1 MTKQPLIEFQNVH
14 FQYNSQAKA
23 TLLDINLTIYEGEKV
38 CIVGPSGSGKSTLVH
53 LLNGLAPFAYEGKL
67 TGSLKIRGK
76 ETRELDIFS
85 ISLLVGTVLQDT
97 DGQFIGITVG
107 EDIAFALENNMIPLE
122 EMRER
127 VENAAT
133 IVDMASFLHARI
145 HELSGGQKQRVALA
159 GVLVNDIDIVLFDE
173 PLANLDP
180 ASGLSAIALMD
191 ELQKKEQKT
200 VIIVEHRL
208 EDVLSQSVDRIIL
221 MDQGKI
227 IANTTPNDI
236 LTSAILPKHSIREP
250 LYIKALKYAGCLLD
264 VTMNVTNINQLEVKS
279 FAPKVLEWLE
289 SIHLVEKEKEHSTP
303 LLQLKDLSF
312 HYQENIQILTNISLD
327 IHQGEMISIVG
338 ANGTG
343 KSTFAKLLCGFE
355 KPTTGS
361 IEFIGIHS
369 ANDSIKER
377 GQRVGFVLQNPNHM
391 FSKQLIYDE
400 VALGLQQEN
409 LPAFEVKERVEE
421 TLKICGLYPFRNW
434 PISALSY
441 GQKKRLS
448 IASILVLEPSI
459 ILLDEPTAGQDF
471 KHTTELMMFLESLQQ
486 RGVTIILITHDMHI
500 IMEYTKRSIVLS
512 NGTIIADSS
521 PARIL
526 SDHYLID
533 QAHLKQSSLYTLA
546 NRLDITDTAQFIEKF
561 IQYDREVRFN
571 ER

>member
-1 MTKQPLIEFQNVH
+1 MTKKPLIEFRNVN
-14 FQYNSQAKA
+14 FQYNSQVEA
-23 TLLDINLTIYEGEKV
+23 TLIDINLTIYEGEKV

-53 LLNGLAPFAYEGKL
+53 LLNGLAPFAYEGEL
-67 TGSLKIRGK
+67 TGSLQIHGR
-76 ETRELDIFS
+76 ETKDLDIFS

-107 EDIAFALENNMIPLE
+107 EDIAFALENNNIPLE
-122 EMRER
+122 EMKKR
-127 VENAAT
+127 VADAAA
-133 IVDMASFLHARI
+133 IVDMTPFLHARI

-180 ASGLSAIALMD
+180 ASGLAAIALMD

-221 MDQGKI
+221 MDQGRI
-227 IANTTPNDI
+227 IANTTTNEI
-236 LTSAILPKHSIREP
+236 LTSSLLTKHSIREP
-250 LYIKALKYAGCLLD
+250 LYIKALKYAGCTLD
-264 VTMNVTNINQLEVKS
+264 KTTELRNISQLDAES
-279 FAPKVLEWLE
+279 FTPKIQEWLE
-289 SIHLVEKEKEHSTP
+289 NIQITKQADEPSTP
-303 LLQLKDLSF
+303 MLQLKNISF
-312 HYQENIQILTNISLD
+312 HYQENNPILKNINLE

-343 KSTFAKLLCGFE
+343 KSTFGKLLCGFE
-355 KPTTGS
+355 KPTAGS
-361 IEFIGIHS
+361 IEFYDIVV
-369 ANDSIKER
+369 AKDSIKER
-377 GQRVGFVLQNPNHM
+377 GERVGFVLQNPNHM
-391 FSKQLIYDE
+391 FSKQLIYEE
-400 VALGLQQEN
+400 VAFGLLQKR
-409 LPAFEVKERVEE
+409 LPASEVKEHVEE

-448 IASILVLEPSI
+448 IASILVLKPSV

-471 KHTTELMMFLESLQQ
+471 KHTTELMMFLERLQK

-500 IMEYTKRSIVLS
+500 MMEYTKRAIVMS

-521 PARIL
+521 PALIL
-526 SDHYLID
+526 ADHNLID
-533 QAHLKQSSLYTLA
+533 QGHLKQSSLYKLA
-546 NRLDITDTAQFIEKF
+546 NVLQIADQAQFIQKF

-571 ER
+571 EQ

>member
-1 MTKQPLIEFQNVH
+1 MKKKPLIEFLNVN
-14 FQYNSQAKA
+14 FQYNSQVEA

-53 LLNGLAPFAYEGKL
+53 LLNGLAPFAYEGEL
-67 TGSLKIRGK
+67 TGSLQIHGR
-76 ETRELDIFS
+76 ETKDLDIFS

-107 EDIAFALENNMIPLE
+107 EDIAFALENNNIPLE
-122 EMRER
+122 EMKKR
-127 VENAAT
+127 VADAAA
-133 IVDMASFLHARI
+133 IVDMTPFLHARI

-180 ASGLSAIALMD
+180 ASGLAAIALID
-191 ELQKKEQKT
+191 ELQKKEHKT

-221 MDQGKI
+221 MDQGRI
-227 IANTTPNDI
+227 IADTTANDI
-236 LTSAILPKHSIREP
+236 LTSSLLTKHSIREP
-250 LYIKALKYAGCLLD
+250 LYIKALKYAGCTLDKTTELRNISQLD
-264 VTMNVTNINQLEVKS
+264 VESFTPKIQEWIENIQITKQ
-279 FAPKVLEWLE
+279 
-289 SIHLVEKEKEHSTP
+289 VEEHSTP
-303 LLQLKDLSF
+303 MLQLKNISF
-312 HYQENIQILTNISLD
+312 HYQENNPILKNINLV

-343 KSTFAKLLCGFE
+343 KSTFGKLLCGFE
-355 KPTTGS
+355 KPTAGS
-361 IEFIGIHS
+361 IEFNDIDV
-369 ANDSIKER
+369 AKDSIKER
-377 GQRVGFVLQNPNHM
+377 GERVGFVLQNPNHM
-391 FSKQLIYDE
+391 FSKQLIYEE
-400 VALGLQQEN
+400 VAFGLLQKR
-409 LPAFEVKERVEE
+409 LPASEVKERVEE

-448 IASILVLEPSI
+448 IASILVLEPSV

-471 KHTTELMMFLESLQQ
+471 KHTTELMMFLESLQK

-500 IMEYTKRSIVLS
+500 MMEYTKRAIVLS

-521 PARIL
+521 PALIL
-526 SDHYLID
+526 ADHNLID
-533 QAHLKQSSLYTLA
+533 QGHLKQSSLYKLA
-546 NRLDITDTAQFIEKF
+546 NVLQITDQAQFIQKF

-571 ER
+571 EQ